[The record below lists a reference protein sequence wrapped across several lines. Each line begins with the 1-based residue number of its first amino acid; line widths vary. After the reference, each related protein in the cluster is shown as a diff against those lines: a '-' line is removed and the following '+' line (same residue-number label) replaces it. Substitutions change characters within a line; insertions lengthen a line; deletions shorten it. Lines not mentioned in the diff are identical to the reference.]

1 MIAFEIAGWG
11 AYRPVRQVPTSE
23 VDARL
28 GKPAG
33 SLERE
38 HGIASRGVAGPDE
51 TSSMMGAAAARR
63 ALERAG
69 WAEGDFDVLIGACG
83 VMEQPIPST
92 SILIQHK
99 LGLGRSGIPAFDV
112 NQTCLSFLAALDV
125 AAMGI
130 AIGRWR
136 RVLIV
141 SADIASAGLDPADAK
156 AMSIFG
162 DGAGAIAIE
171 ATPGLLA
178 GEAASGPGF
187 LAGEA
192 ASGRRAAALAVA
204 AAPGGEAGLLSARFE
219 SYGDGHAL
227 ATLSAGGTKLRVEEG
242 YQALVE
248 GSRFRMDAFGIFK
261 AAARCLPALI
271 DKVVA
276 EAGTSRDS
284 LAAIVCH
291 QASAPGIEH
300 IRRLFAPASER
311 VIDIFAT
318 SGNQIAASLPTVL
331 AHALDTGA
339 ARKGDEILLLGT
351 AAGISAGAM
360 VVRI

>member
-23 VDARL
+23 IDARL
-28 GKPAG
+28 GRPAG

-51 TSSMMGAAAARR
+51 TSSMMGAAAARQ
-63 ALERAG
+63 ALDRAG
-69 WAEGDFDVLIGACG
+69 WADGEFDVLIGACG

-92 SILIQHK
+92 SILIQDR

-112 NQTCLSFLAALDV
+112 NQTCLSFLAALDI

-130 AIGRWR
+130 AVGRWR

-141 SADIASAGLDPADAK
+141 SADIASAGLDPADPK

-162 DGAGAIAIE
+162 DGAGALAIE
-171 ATPGLLA
+171 VAPSGA
-178 GEAASGPGF
+178 GEI
-187 LAGEA
+187 E
-192 ASGRRAAALAVA
+192 
-204 AAPGGEAGLLSARFE
+204 AAPGGEAGLLSVGFE
-219 SYGDGHAL
+219 SYGEGHAL
-227 ATLSAGGTKLRVEEG
+227 ATLRAGGTRLRVEEG
-242 YQALVE
+242 YEALVE

-271 DKVVA
+271 DRVTA
-276 EAGTSRDS
+276 EAGTSRDG
-284 LAAIVCH
+284 LAAIICH

-300 IRRLFAPASER
+300 IRRLFAPKSER
-311 VIDIFAT
+311 VVDIFAT
-318 SGNQIAASLPTVL
+318 TGNQIAASLPTVL
-331 AHALDTGA
+331 AHALDMGA
-339 ARKGDEILLLGT
+339 ARKGDDILLLGT
-351 AAGISAGAM
+351 AAGVSAGAM
-360 VVRI
+360 VLRI